1 MLNGRT
7 KRLGG
12 VCLIWL
18 SAVAVSATAWAAGAE
33 GVPPSKAEDSPPA
46 AEPLA
51 PPAPIT
57 VEVKPDAPD
66 EEIGQRLERILQA
79 TGWFEDPEVRVEEG
93 VVFLNGRTGS
103 EEYRKWAGNLAQN
116 TRDVVAVVNR
126 IEAEGPSPWDW
137 RPALAGLQDLG
148 SGFIYSLPFAAFGL
162 ITLLIAYA
170 AAKLLTRSL
179 RPVLNRRIGVSL
191 LREVI
196 ARGLGILVF
205 LLGLYIVLRVSGL
218 TRLAVTV
225 LGGTGLV
232 GLVIGIA
239 FRDITENFLASIL
252 LSMQQPF
259 RTGDLVELGGVT
271 GFVQQLNV
279 RTTVL
284 MTLTGNHVQIPNS
297 TVYKSTI
304 RNFTSNPNR
313 REDFTVGI
321 GYEVQIPAA
330 QEIALQVLADHP
342 AVLKAPEPWVLVDS
356 LGPGTVVLRIYF
368 WLDGSKHSWLKVK
381 SSVIRLVKRAFQS
394 HGVSMPDEAREVIF
408 PQGVAVHLVDDRQR
422 PEPPAQRAGA
432 QEVSESPA
440 EEAQVEAEG
449 GLHSEAKQI
458 EDQARQARSPEEGE
472 NLLRRYAG
480 SP

>member
-1 MLNGRT
+1 MVNGRT
-7 KRLGG
+7 KRLRGFC
-12 VCLIWL
+12 VIWL
-18 SAVAVSATAWAAGAE
+18 SAVAFCAAPSANGAE
-33 GVPPSKAEDSPPA
+33 AIPTAVEDLSPET
-46 AEPLA
+46 EPIA
-51 PPAPIT
+51 PPAPTT
-57 VEVKPDAPD
+57 VEVKPAAPD
-66 EEIGQRLERILQA
+66 EEIGRRLQRILRA
-79 TGWFEDPEVRVEEG
+79 TGWFEDPEVRVDEG
-93 VVFLNGRTGS
+93 VVFLSGRTSS
-103 EEYRKWAGNLAQN
+103 EEYRKWAGNLAQS

-126 IEAEGPSPWDW
+126 IEAAGPSPWDW
-137 RPALAGLQDLG
+137 QPALAGLQDLG
-148 SGFIYSLPFAAFGL
+148 SSFVYSLPFAAFGL
-162 ITLLIAYA
+162 VTLLAAYA
-170 AAKLLTRSL
+170 AAKLLTRAL
-179 RPVLNRRIGVSL
+179 RPALTRRIGVSL

-196 ARGLGILVF
+196 ARGLGILIF

-259 RTGDLVELGGVT
+259 RSGDLVELGGVT
-271 GFVQQLNV
+271 GYVQQLNV

-313 REDFTVGI
+313 REDFTAGI
-321 GYEVQIPAA
+321 GYDVPIPVA
-330 QEIALQVLADHP
+330 QEIALQVLAEHP
-342 AVLKAPEPWVLVDS
+342 AVLKQPEPWVLVDS

-408 PQGVAVHLVDDRQR
+408 PQGVAVHLVDDRER
-422 PEPPAQRAGA
+422 PEPPSRRDGPQRA
-432 QEVSESPA
+432 A
-440 EEAQVEAEG
+440 EPLVETAQVEAEG
-449 GLHSEAKQI
+449 GLDSEAKQI
-458 EDQARQARSPEEGE
+458 EDQARHARSPEEGE
-472 NLLRRYAG
+472 NLLR
-480 SP
+480 SNP